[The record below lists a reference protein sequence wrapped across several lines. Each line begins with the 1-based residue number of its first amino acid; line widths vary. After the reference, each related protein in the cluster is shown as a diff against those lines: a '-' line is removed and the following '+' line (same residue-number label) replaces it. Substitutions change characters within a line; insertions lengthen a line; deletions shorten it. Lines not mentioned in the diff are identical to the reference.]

1 MMVGVGIPAGD
12 GILAGVILAV
22 AGGVTLE
29 DIGVTQVIDTTIT
42 PTTLVEEARDTL
54 TEPISTE
61 PITAATVKILP
72 ISTEEVV
79 LTLDEI
85 QILITVLTIL

>member
-1 MMVGVGIPAGD
+1 MPAGDGILVGD

-29 DIGVTQVIDTTIT
+29 DIGITQVIDTTIT
-42 PTTLVEEARDTL
+42 PTTLVEEAQVTL
-54 TEPISTE
+54 TEPISIE
-61 PITAATVKILP
+61 LITAETVKTLP

-85 QILITVLTIL
+85 QIMITALTIL